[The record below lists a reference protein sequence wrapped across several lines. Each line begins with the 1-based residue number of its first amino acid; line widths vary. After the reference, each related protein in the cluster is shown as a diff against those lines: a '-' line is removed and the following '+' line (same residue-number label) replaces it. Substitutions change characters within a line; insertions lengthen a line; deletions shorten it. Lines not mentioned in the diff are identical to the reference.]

1 VTLQSGIN
9 PSEVEKCT
17 VKRTIIVIG
26 SATCEF
32 SQAFVYRLRRQSSSS
47 RQVRSACL
55 NESFTILEE
64 KIIRFGVCSLGVAK
78 FVPFVI
84 SFKDGPQSIDQQ
96 PRRAGLMGHSGLMTL
111 FWQHRWHSVA
121 HPQEIAARLVDPPF
135 RREERVS
142 ARMRGR

>member
-1 VTLQSGIN
+1 M
-9 PSEVEKCT
+9 
-17 VKRTIIVIG
+17 IG

-55 NESFTILEE
+55 NESFTILLEE

-84 SFKDGPQSIDQQ
+84 SL
-96 PRRAGLMGHSGLMTL
+96 RMGLSQLISNHAELG
-111 FWQHRWHSVA
+111 
-121 HPQEIAARLVDPPF
+121 
-135 RREERVS
+135 
-142 ARMRGR
+142 